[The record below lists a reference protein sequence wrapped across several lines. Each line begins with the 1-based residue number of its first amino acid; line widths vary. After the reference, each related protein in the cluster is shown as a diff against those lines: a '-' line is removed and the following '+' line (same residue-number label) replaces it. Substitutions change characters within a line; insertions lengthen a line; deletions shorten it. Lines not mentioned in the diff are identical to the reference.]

1 MTNKT
6 KWLVAV
12 PFAVAIG
19 GVVPALVAGDW
30 RWFLNSWP
38 DTLFV
43 LLTTGMWLAATAFVD
58 LNSIQVSADSP
69 RRFIS
74 LGLMLAVPV
83 AVYDRTHLAASQRSE
98 LWSMLGVAVSVVGA
112 ALGGAA
118 KRHLG
123 RYYAPQPEI
132 QDKHVLVTTGPYRWI
147 RHPLHSAALLW
158 MIGWPLVIASL
169 WGALVAAGFLLPS
182 LWSRMRSEEEML
194 LQHFGPEYADYQ
206 SRTWRLIPFVY

>member
-1 MTNKT
+1 MTNRT
-6 KWLVAV
+6 KWLIAL
-12 PFAVAIG
+12 PFVGAIA

-30 RWFLNSWP
+30 RWFLKGWP

-43 LLTTGMWLAATAFVD
+43 LLTAGMWLAATAFVD
-58 LNSIQVSADSP
+58 LSRIRVSADSP

-74 LGLMLAVPV
+74 LGLILAVPV

-98 LWSMLGVAVSVVGA
+98 VWSLVGVAVSVVGA
-112 ALGGAA
+112 AVGGAA

-123 RYYAPQPEI
+123 RHYSPQPEI

-158 MIGWPLVIASL
+158 MTGWPLVIASL
-169 WGALVAAGFLLPS
+169 CGALVAAGFLLPS
-182 LWSRMRSEEEML
+182 LRSRMRSEEEML
-194 LQHFGPEYADYQ
+194 LQHFGQEYADYQ
-206 SRTWRLIPFVY
+206 AKTWRLIPFVY